1 MVNKNQVS
9 TLLILVTVLIAFA
22 CGENGKKPEKANSKM
37 EASVVEVS
45 ISGMTCTGCEQTIQ
59 TRVSD
64 LNGVKSVKASFI
76 TGKALVEYF
85 PEITDTLKIK
95 ESITGS
101 GYLVKKFNSAS
112 TSGSEK

>member
-1 MVNKNQVS
+1 MVNKNQISIVVF
-9 TLLILVTVLIAFA
+9 LVTVLIAFS
-22 CGENGKKPEKANSKM
+22 CGGNGKKPEKTDSKM
-37 EASVVEVS
+37 EAAVVEVS

-85 PEITDTLKIK
+85 PDITDTLKIK

-101 GYLVKKFNSAS
+101 GYLVKKFNAVS
-112 TSGSEK
+112 TGGSEK